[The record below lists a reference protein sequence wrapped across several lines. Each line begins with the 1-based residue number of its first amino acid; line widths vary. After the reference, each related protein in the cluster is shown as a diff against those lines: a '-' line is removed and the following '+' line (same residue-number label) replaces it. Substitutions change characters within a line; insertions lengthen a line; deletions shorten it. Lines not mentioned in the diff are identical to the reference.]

1 MPAIIAGKV
10 PKMIGP
16 TLARDNHQGI
26 PTRMSATTT
35 ERRPPPVARRGE
47 RFFAPTISHLLSPTD
62 RSRTALGCAAPTMI
76 LPICSSLGTIN
87 VAAVRSAGVSAVV
100 RHQG

>member
-16 TLARDNHQGI
+16 TLARDNHQGN
-26 PTRMSATTT
+26 PTWVSATTI

-47 RFFAPTISHLLSPTD
+47 RFFAPTTCHLLSPTD
-62 RSRTALGCAAPTMI
+62 RYRTALGAPR
-76 LPICSSLGTIN
+76 PP
-87 VAAVRSAGVSAVV
+87 
-100 RHQG
+100 

>member
-1 MPAIIAGKV
+1 MDHPGLRVGAKECAV
-10 PKMIGP
+10 RTIG
-16 TLARDNHQGI
+16 
-26 PTRMSATTT
+26 
-35 ERRPPPVARRGE
+35 ERPGGVRRGE
-47 RFFAPTISHLLSPTD
+47 KFFAPTISHLLSPTD

-76 LPICSSLGTIN
+76 LPICSSLGMIN